1 MINKETFKQLF
12 EKYTSGTM
20 DGAERELFFQW
31 IKENP
36 NDPLIGDLMDDLY
49 KYGSAKD
56 QHENLSGQARLIPM
70 RRSRRL
76 RLFFQLA
83 AAVLILAVA
92 GLSIIW
98 FNRSSDNYKTKLAG
112 NGLQTQKAE
121 SQYVLL
127 SDSTQVWVN
136 ASTDLRYPKKFDQDK
151 REVYLEGE
159 AFFDVKHADKVPFI
173 IYLPGKT
180 SVTVLGTAFNIKAF
194 PDRQQVIVSVT
205 RGRVSVKKED
215 KLIKVLT
222 VGQEVRVGIDDNS
235 TAFKEVSVDKIN
247 NGQSGI
253 VFFDDLPLKDVV
265 KDISQQKNVDIRIEN
280 EKLANTVIN
289 TSFDKSETVKGMLD
303 VIKAMTDCQIKNENG
318 AYIIY

>member
-173 IYLPGKT
+173 IHLPGKT